1 MTDLLTSAASAVVGV
16 VLAVAVSFGIISSQ
30 SSTPEPVDEPL
41 VTYGERA

>member
-30 SSTPEPVDEPL
+30 SGTPDPVEEPL
-41 VTYGERA
+41 VTYGERQ